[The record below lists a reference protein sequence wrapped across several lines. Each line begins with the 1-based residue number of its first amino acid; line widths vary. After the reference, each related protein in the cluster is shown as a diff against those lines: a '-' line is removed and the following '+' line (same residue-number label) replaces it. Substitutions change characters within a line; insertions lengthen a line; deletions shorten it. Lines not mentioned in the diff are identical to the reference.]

1 MSELTSLSHP
11 LIKEIRLLR
20 QGKISRF
27 THHFLV
33 EGKFEIEEAARAK
46 ALLEV
51 FTLDKNLVVPG
62 IPIHDVTPHIMDQLS
77 NHKTPPGYVGLCDA
91 EKLPKNQGQYVLVL
105 DQVTDPG
112 NVGTLIRS
120 AFAFGINT
128 IYMTE
133 QCAHYLNPKVIAAT
147 QGALFHVS
155 LFRMTSDK
163 ILQALNHIPTWYMTT
178 LKPQSVDIAS
188 VNPTSPW
195 VLVLGNETRGV
206 SSAWQSKQ
214 PIAVHIPMKQFDS
227 LNVAMAGSIALF
239 ELQKK
244 AGML

>member
-1 MSELTSLSHP
+1 MSEITSLSHP
-11 LIKEIRLLR
+11 LIKEVKLLR
-20 QGKISRF
+20 QGKPSRF

-46 ALLEV
+46 VLLEV
-51 FTLDKNLVVPG
+51 FTLDKNLVVEG
-62 IPIHDVTPHIMDQLS
+62 IAVHDVTPHIMDQLS
-77 NHKTPPGYVGLCDA
+77 NHKTPSGYVGLCDA
-91 EKLPKNQGQYVLVL
+91 EKLPKIQGQRVLLL

-120 AFAFGINT
+120 AYAFGINT

-147 QGALFHVS
+147 QGALFHVA
-155 LFRMTSDK
+155 LFRMPSDQ
-163 ILQALNHIPTWYMTT
+163 ILQILKSIPTWYSTT
-178 LKPQSVDIAS
+178 LNPQSIDIAT
-188 VNPTSPW
+188 VNPTSSW

-206 SSAWQSKQ
+206 SNAWQSKQ